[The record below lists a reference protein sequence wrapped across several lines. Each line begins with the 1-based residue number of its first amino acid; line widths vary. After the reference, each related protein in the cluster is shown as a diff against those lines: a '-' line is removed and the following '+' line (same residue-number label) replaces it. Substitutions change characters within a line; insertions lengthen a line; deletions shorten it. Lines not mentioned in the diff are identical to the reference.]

1 MRLIDADELEKAI
14 YEWMP
19 KDQSTWM
26 ESDLPPIENLV
37 VSIMMTI
44 QEQPTVDAV
53 PVVRCRECEYWEETS
68 THGRGR
74 CWEDVPNRRFTN
86 DEEFCSRA
94 ERREDAD
101 I

>member
-26 ESDLPPIENLV
+26 DSYLPPIENLV

-44 QEQPTVDAV
+44 QEQPAV
-53 PVVRCRECEYWEETS
+53 NAELVVRCEDCKFVGTDATCCLVCNREGMGLRPFHVY
-68 THGRGR
+68 H
-74 CWEDVPNRRFTN
+74 D
-86 DEEFCSRA
+86 DFCSYAVRK
-94 ERREDAD
+94 EE
-101 I
+101 